1 MRYNRGVK
9 RTYTAVAAAALAAL
23 ALAVLPVEGAA
34 ALEAPAAIRPTW
46 GVLAESLLD
55 PANSS
60 AVPSPSINFNF
71 GCGVVM
77 PFEPG
82 SRFSFEP
89 SADIYYYNAEWLN
102 GQALPTDE
110 SFSSAFVLGLLL
122 DAPVVYSLSVGE
134 KLTFGFGAGLC
145 LDVRLAFTTDP
156 ANAGNTPLMNG
167 YFWNQARFISPST
180 LIRGEYALTD
190 RVGFGFTGRVLWP
203 IYNLWTGEGF
213 GFFDQGMYLIDLTI
227 RYRLGGGRGAS
238 TAVPPP
244 AEPAPLEA
252 PPAAPP
258 DDQPVV
264 APPIPPASN

>member
-1 MRYNRGVK
+1 MK
-9 RTYTAVAAAALAAL
+9 RTYTAVAAAAIAAV
-23 ALAVLPVEGAA
+23 ALGVLPVEGAA
-34 ALEAPAAIRPTW
+34 ALEAPVAIRPTW

-60 AVPSPSINFNF
+60 AIPSPSLNFNF

-89 SADIYYYNAEWLN
+89 SADIYYYNAEWTAD
-102 GQALPTDE
+102 GQTLPTDE

-122 DAPVVYSLSVGE
+122 DAPVVYSLPVGE

-156 ANAGNTPLMNG
+156 ASAGNTPLMNG
-167 YFWNQARFISPST
+167 YFWNQARFITPST

-227 RYRLGGGRGAS
+227 RYRLGEGKGAS
-238 TAVPPP
+238 AAVSPP
-244 AEPAPLEA
+244 AEPAPPE
-252 PPAAPP
+252 
-258 DDQPVV
+258 